1 MRIALCA
8 ALVLALP
15 RPADA
20 CVRAGETNQLVG
32 WSADGKYALY
42 VLADDKGKLDHAEI
56 LPTTYAGFVYT
67 ITADDDATGM
77 IVSRTKVGS
86 CASFGEEGVVEKKK
100 GKLTDKSLM
109 ELKTVAAMKFGKLE
123 TEGKAVKPS
132 AASFTGPKRY
142 DVHDIQLTVNDAKL
156 VMPLPVYCVGSC
168 LADENWQKWSI
179 TVEGVHTQ
187 GGLTLYDLTMPNV
200 CNGGTLHRLVA
211 QTPADVKVPK
221 HRCTG
226 SGE

>member
-1 MRIALCA
+1 MRIALCTL
-8 ALVLALP
+8 ALLALP
-15 RPADA
+15 HPADA
-20 CVRAGETNQLVG
+20 CVRAGETNKLVG
-32 WSADGKYALY
+32 WSADGKYGLY
-42 VLADDKGKLDHAEI
+42 VLANDKGVIDHAEI

-67 ITADDDATGM
+67 ITADEDGAGM
-77 IVSRTKVGS
+77 IVSRAKVGA
-86 CASFGEEGVVEKKK
+86 CASFGEEGVVEKHK

-109 ELKTVAAMKFGKLE
+109 ELKTVAAMKFGNVE
-123 TEGKAVKPS
+123 TEGKAIKPS
-132 AASFTGPKRY
+132 AAAFTGPKRY
-142 DVHDIQLTVNDAKL
+142 DVHDVQLTVNDTKI

-168 LADENWQKWSI
+168 LSDEDWQKWSV
-179 TVEGVHTQ
+179 TVEGVHTTA
-187 GGLTLYDLTMPNV
+187 GMTLYELTMPNV